1 MGTVADHENMAPFH
15 EISGETDENSAVEW
29 EQTCLPAGTYCDV
42 ISGDVSADQCT
53 GKSIVVDTDGTALIS
68 LSSAES
74 EGVVAFHIEVSPE
87 SDLEIL
93 VVPLV

>member
-1 MGTVADHENMAPFH
+1 M
-15 EISGETDENSAVEW
+15 
-29 EQTCLPAGTYCDV
+29 